1 MITKSTM
8 GGGANGSP
16 KQFVKNDRKNVKLAL
31 IFSMVAV
38 LTFASLAA
46 GFVLQDD
53 DTDVSAVLLTGTC
66 GADLEWSYDSVTMTM
81 TITGTGPMGDYASPS
96 NQPWYNFYQSFY
108 EIRHLIVDGA
118 TTIGKNAFRG
128 TDVETVIMS
137 DSVTTI
143 GEYAFGSCSRL
154 TSIEFSS
161 DLTTIVKDAFEG
173 TTALKSVDL
182 PDGLV
187 EIGQNAF
194 YDSGITS
201 ITIPSGVRTLGATA
215 FEMCRYLEE
224 VVIEEGL
231 ETISAGAFTRCQE
244 LRSVVIP
251 STVTSIGADAFRTCN
266 SLSSIVLPNVAT
278 IGQRAFQ
285 ESSAFESLT
294 IMTPGAVS
302 VGTNAFY
309 GCTSLAEIIVAS
321 SSMSMNSNAFRLG
334 GDDNVVVNC
343 DVYAPNISDIVT
355 KMNATKESNTTFT
368 YHNTIPEK
376 KYNLSYEY
384 GGDVPA
390 SLEAPADKEQTAGT
404 TVTLPE
410 FPEGYSVSVLVNENA
425 ISTNSFPMPGQDTTV
440 TVTFTK
446 MFLLTFM
453 FDESTVYEK
462 IYVMPNTAYVTP
474 AIDPVKEV
482 PGETIYEFIGWN
494 GLPNDGSVVTDD
506 VTLSASFEGTAK
518 KYKITFMNG
527 DFGQTFELEKDE
539 TIIAPTILPSKQPTD
554 EFEYTFKEWTGFTEG
569 MLVTGEQ
576 TFYADFNPVTRKY
589 YVAFEVDG
597 TPVSE
602 EEIAY
607 GTVIV
612 PPEDPVKE
620 PIADT
625 TFTFIGWVG
634 YTEGMTVSGTH
645 TFQAD
650 FKAEGRL
657 YDIIF
662 MYEDG
667 GYEET
672 VKLNYDAVITFP
684 AVLPTKESTPEFEF
698 RLTGWN
704 GYTDGMKVTGD
715 VTFFA
720 VFTPFAREYTITFV
734 SEGSPVKTDVLEY
747 GTTITAPTSDPTK
760 AQTVGE
766 TFSFAGWK
774 DFTAGMTVEGNK
786 TFTAEFTPA
795 VRMYTVTF
803 VRVGGNIFEEKSLG
817 YETNVQTPSTSPEY
831 APSGAFSYE
840 FDGWVDSVTK
850 AVLLTTT
857 KVNGDMTFEPVY
869 KQILNVDANGL
880 DDLTDDDGT
889 IIVEG
894 SDDQLTLSKDALI
907 AIDNNLSS
915 ETGANAL
922 KVSAGDGTI
931 EFDKTSVGV
940 LKDRETNLNLSIVK
954 VDNSILTDAAK
965 AKAGDRPVYAIN
977 VGAISDFNGG
987 VLKITLKYDLQDGED
1002 ASKLVIWNLK
1012 ADGSVE
1018 SFDCVYDEVAGT
1030 VTFETTH
1037 LSNYCI
1043 AFASADDDGG
1053 FPILFVA
1060 IAVVAILAVLV
1071 VVYFLFIKKK
1081 A

>member
-1 MITKSTM
+1 
-8 GGGANGSP
+8 
-16 KQFVKNDRKNVKLAL
+16 
-31 IFSMVAV
+31 MVAV

-66 GADLEWSYDSVTMTM
+66 GADLEWSYDSETMTM
-81 TITGTGPMGDYASPS
+81 TITGTGPMADYADSS
-96 NQPWYNFYQSFY
+96 DQPWYDWLYYDISV
-108 EIRHLIVDGA
+108 EHVVIDGA
-118 TTIGKNAFRG
+118 TSIGKNAFSEMDRIKTVTMTPSVTSIGNSAFAGCYDLSSIELSPQLKSIGNEAFMSAMSLETVDLPDSLTDIGEKAFNGSLLTSLTIPSGVKTIGKNAF
-128 TDVETVIMS
+128 DFCIVLET
-137 DSVTTI
+137 
-143 GEYAFGSCSRL
+143 L
-154 TSIEFSS
+154 
-161 DLTTIVKDAFEG
+161 
-173 TTALKSVDL
+173 
-182 PDGLV
+182 
-187 EIGQNAF
+187 
-194 YDSGITS
+194 
-201 ITIPSGVRTLGATA
+201 
-215 FEMCRYLEE
+215 
-224 VVIEEGL
+224 VIEEGDL
-231 ETISAGAFTRCQE
+231 VELPDYAFSDCASLSSVSLPSSLKTTGRWAFLNCTN
-244 LRSVVIP
+244 LTSVVIP
-251 STVTSIGADAFRTCN
+251 A
-266 SLSSIVLPNVAT
+266 AT
-278 IGQRAFQ
+278 TISNYSFQ
-285 ESSAFESLT
+285 GCLLLESLT
-294 IMTPGAVS
+294 ISTPGAIS
-302 VGTNAFY
+302 VGNFAFH
-309 GCTSLAEIIVAS
+309 GCMSLSEIIISS
-321 SSMSMNSNAFRLG
+321 SSMTVGMSGFQLG
-334 GDDNVVVNC
+334 GYYNAPAEC
-343 DVYAPNISDIVT
+343 DVYAPNIS
-355 KMNATKESNTTFT
+355 NAVSIMTTAGKGTNTTFT
-368 YHNTIPEK
+368 YHDTIPEK

-384 GGDVPA
+384 EGDVPT
-390 SLEAPADKEQTAGT
+390 SLTAPADKEQTAGT

-410 FPEGYSVSVLVNENA
+410 FPEGYNVVVLVNEKA
-425 ISTNSFPMPGQDTTV
+425 ISTNSFLMPGQDTTV

-446 MFLLTFM
+446 MFALTYM
-453 FDESTVYEK
+453 VDETEYEV

-474 AIDPVKEV
+474 AIDPVKEL
-482 PGETIYEFIGWN
+482 PGEIIYEFIGWN

-506 VTLSASFEGTAK
+506 VTLFASFKETTK
-518 KYKITFMNG
+518 KYRIKFMNG
-527 DFGQTFELEKDE
+527 DIGQTFELEKGDV
-539 TIIAPTILPSKQPTD
+539 IIAPTGMPSKQPTD

-589 YVAFEVDG
+589 YVAFEVDDV
-597 TPVSE
+597 PISE

-645 TFQAD
+645 TFQAN

-657 YDIIF
+657 YNIKF

-684 AVLPTKESTPEFEF
+684 PIPPKKDPTPQFEF

-720 VFTPFAREYTITFV
+720 VFTPVVREYTITFV

-747 GTTITAPTSDPTK
+747 GTIITAPTDDPTK
-760 AQTVGE
+760 APTVEKVFEFLEWTG
-766 TFSFAGWK
+766 
-774 DFTAGMTVEGNK
+774 FTENMTVDGDA
-786 TFTAEFTPA
+786 TFTAKFTPA
-795 VRMYTVTF
+795 VRMYTVKF
-803 VRVGGNIFEEKSLG
+803 VRIGGNIFDEKSLG

-869 KQILNVDANGL
+869 KQILNVDANDL
-880 DDLTDDDGT
+880 DDLMNDDGT
-889 IIVEG
+889 VIVVEG
-894 SDDQLTLSKDALI
+894 RDDQLTLSEDALA
-907 AIDNNLSS
+907 AIDNNMSS

-931 EFDKTSVGV
+931 EFDRTSVGV
-940 LKDRETNLNLSIVK
+940 LKDKETDLDLSIVK

-965 AKAGDRPVYAIN
+965 AKAGGRPVYAIN

-1043 AFASADDDGG
+1043 AFLSADDGG
-1053 FPILFVA
+1053 DDFPIMLVA
-1060 IAVVAILAVLV
+1060 IAIIAAVAIGI

-1081 A
+1081 